1 MKIRLVS
8 SRIDVSLM
16 HAALLASPQLWD
28 QVPDRT
34 TPPDSP
40 HLGLSDIYV
49 RYSAKDPRDLEEHA
63 SEWYPAAEV
72 LPIEH
77 YVVPLMHSL
86 GPCSLGGILITK
98 IRPGQRC
105 LPHRDT
111 GWHAKYYEKFA
122 LQIAAA
128 PGQAFGFDDEVL
140 VTKTGDLFWF
150 DNAHTH
156 WVVNDSDQDRITMI
170 ICIKR
175 ENQHA
180 SSLGSRN

>member
-8 SRIDVSLM
+8 SRIDVSGM
-16 HAALLASPQLWD
+16 HKALLEQPELWD
-28 QVPDRT
+28 RVPDRT
-34 TPPDSP
+34 TPADSP

-49 RYSAKDPRDLEEHA
+49 RYSAKDPRDMDEHE
-63 SEWYPAAEV
+63 SEWYPAAKL
-72 LPIEH
+72 LPVMD
-77 YVVPLMHSL
+77 YVAPLMRTMM
-86 GPCSLGGILITK
+86 PCQLGGILITK
-98 IRPGQRC
+98 IEPGKRC
-105 LPHRDT
+105 MPHRDT
-111 GWHAKYYEKFA
+111 GWHAKNYEKFG

-156 WVVNDSDQDRITMI
+156 WVVNESESDRITMI

-175 ENQHA
+175 GN
-180 SSLGSRN
+180 